1 MNVLPANPFN
11 FQVNE
16 MMDFEGHA
24 ILNRIWYRG
33 DGNEL
38 EQIYQQNAEFADK
51 HKFWASRS
59 TPGMDMRK
67 IHTGL
72 PGLTVKVLSFAVLP
86 DMNEF
91 EFEQPAQEQLWKE
104 IEEDNKFYKKIESAL
119 KETLFIGD
127 GAFKV
132 AIDTTISEY
141 PILEWYPGE
150 RVEFVYQRD
159 RIREIVFKT
168 PYKEKGKVYVL
179 NERLLLSGGA
189 HAHQTPIAAM
199 TAVKKYALLSL
210 CGLTLFCAR
219 AQMPAT
225 NYDESQ
231 VPAYTLPDPLT
242 TIAGKKVTDAET
254 WTSERR
260 PELLS
265 LFESEVYGKA
275 PGRPEGLHF
284 EVLSEDRYTL
294 GNMATRREIA
304 VYFTESDAHFMTIL
318 LYIPNKRTDAVPV
331 FLGLNFKGNHTICDD
346 PLVTES
352 VSRIKPREEGGS
364 EVRAKGFPR
373 AAAASRWPVE
383 MLIANGYGLA
393 TLYRGDIDP
402 DYDDGFQNGVHPLFY
417 REGQT
422 KPAPDEWGTIA
433 AWAWGLSRAMD
444 YLETDEDVDASRVAV
459 IGHSRHGKTALWA
472 AAVDPRF
479 AMAVS
484 NDSGCGGAA
493 LSRRCYG
500 ETVARINSLFP
511 HWFCGN
517 FKQYS
522 GNEAAL
528 PVDQHELIALIAPR
542 PVYIAS
548 AVEDRWA
555 DPKGEFL
562 AGVHA
567 TPVYELFGLE
577 GLSGT
582 ELPQTDAPVLSG
594 HIGHHVRSG
603 DHDITLYDWRQ
614 FVKFADKHLKR

>member
-1 MNVLPANPFN
+1 
-11 FQVNE
+11 
-16 MMDFEGHA
+16 
-24 ILNRIWYRG
+24 
-33 DGNEL
+33 
-38 EQIYQQNAEFADK
+38 
-51 HKFWASRS
+51 
-59 TPGMDMRK
+59 
-67 IHTGL
+67 
-72 PGLTVKVLSFAVLP
+72 
-86 DMNEF
+86 
-91 EFEQPAQEQLWKE
+91 
-104 IEEDNKFYKKIESAL
+104 
-119 KETLFIGD
+119 
-127 GAFKV
+127 
-132 AIDTTISEY
+132 
-141 PILEWYPGE
+141 
-150 RVEFVYQRD
+150 
-159 RIREIVFKT
+159 
-168 PYKEKGKVYVL
+168 
-179 NERLLLSGGA
+179 
-189 HAHQTPIAAM
+189 M
-199 TAVKKYALLSL
+199 TAVKKYALLPL

-254 WTSERR
+254 WISERR

-352 VSRIKPREEGGS
+352 VSRMKPREEGGS

-393 TLYRGDIDP
+393 TIYRGDIDP

-493 LSRRCYG
+493 LLRRNRSQDQQPFPALVLRELQPVFG
-500 ETVARINSLFP
+500 QRGGFARRPARTDCADSPAPGVYRQRRRGPLGRSERRVPRGGPRHAGLRVVRPGGTF
-511 HWFCGN
+511 GN
-517 FKQYS
+517 
-522 GNEAAL
+522 GTAPNRRARAVGTHR
-528 PVDQHELIALIAPR
+528 PPR
-542 PVYIAS
+542 PFGRPRHHAL
-548 AVEDRWA
+548 R
-555 DPKGEFL
+555 L
-562 AGVHA
+562 AAIREIRGQ
-567 TPVYELFGLE
+567 TPE
-577 GLSGT
+577 T
-582 ELPQTDAPVLSG
+582 
-594 HIGHHVRSG
+594 I
-603 DHDITLYDWRQ
+603 I
-614 FVKFADKHLKR
+614 